1 MEHLLGIKVM
11 TPDQISLL
19 LSPAAY
25 PHPVEDIQLIETHI
39 SWIILTGD
47 YAYKIKKP
55 VNLGFL
61 DFSDLD
67 KREYFCNEELR
78 LNRRTAPAIYRSV
91 LPIVML
97 GVQPVIIELP
107 ANEPLIRTQQSIA
120 PIGYAVQMRQFDNKG
135 LLATLVEQ
143 ETLPLVTWEK
153 LAIEVASFHG
163 KAEVFVGEEFGKYA
177 LIKAAIEE
185 NFEQI
190 RHYLTNADD
199 IHWLAHIED
208 WSQEYGRCLQSLM
221 ASRKDHGFVRD
232 CHGDLHLGNLVR
244 VNNAVVLFDCIEFN
258 RNYRIIDT
266 ASEIAFTIMDLE
278 LRGLRAEANR
288 FLNTYLELSGDYQS
302 VAVLTYYKVYRA
314 MVRAKVSLLAFPLA
328 ERDRLAGTV
337 AYKNFQRYLQLAVAY
352 LKDSPACIVITHGVS
367 GSGKSYQAQ
376 LLAEAM
382 GAIRIRSDVER
393 KRLFGLAIDA
403 KTDSNQDKGIYTADA
418 SEKTFQRLAG
428 IAEQVVDAGFPCII
442 DATFLHQSRREQF
455 LKLAQGCDVPFLI
468 LDCQPPQE
476 LIEQRLENR
485 QQQGNDPSEADEQ
498 VMRQQ
503 LKHQQALTAE
513 EKYYTFTTDTLGP
526 IDVEAITKQLAKDDI
541 AYSSYNDCGSQT

>member
-1 MEHLLGIKVM
+1 M
-11 TPDQISLL
+11 TPDQIRQL

-39 SWIILTGD
+39 SWVILTGD

-55 VNLGFL
+55 MDLGFL
-61 DFSDLD
+61 DFAELD
-67 KREYFCNEELR
+67 KRKYYCHEELR
-78 LNRRTAPAIYRSV
+78 LNSRTADAIYINV
-91 LPIVML
+91 LPIVLQGEQAMI
-97 GVQPVIIELP
+97 VEPPIDERNICVID
-107 ANEPLIRTQQSIA
+107 
-120 PIGYAVQMRQFDNKG
+120 YAVQMRQFDNEG
-135 LLATLVEQ
+135 LLATLVE
-143 ETLPLVTWEK
+143 EKSLPLETWTE
-153 LAIEVASFHG
+153 LAREVASFHS
-163 KAEVFVGEEFGKYA
+163 KAEVFTDEEFGKPA
-177 LIKAAIEE
+177 LVKAAIEQ

-190 RHYLTNADD
+190 RHYLTDADD
-199 IHWLAHIED
+199 IHWLGHIED
-208 WSQEYGRCLQSLM
+208 WSQEYSRCLQSLI
-221 ASRKDHGFVRD
+221 ASRKRNGFVRD

-244 VNNAVVLFDCIEFN
+244 INEKIILFDCIEFN
-258 RNYRIIDT
+258 KNYRIIDT

-278 LRGLRAEANR
+278 LRGLHSEANR
-288 FLNTYLELSGDYQS
+288 FLNTYIELSGDYQS
-302 VAVLTYYKVYRA
+302 VALLTYYKVYRA
-314 MVRAKVSLLAFPLA
+314 MVRAKVSLLALPVA
-328 ERDRLAGTV
+328 ERDRLAGTA

-352 LKDSPACIVITHGVS
+352 MKDSPACIVIMHGVS

-418 SEKTFQRLAG
+418 SEKTFQRLAD
-428 IAEQVVDAGFPCII
+428 IAEQVVDAGLPCII
-442 DATFLHQSRREQF
+442 DATFLHQPRREQF
-455 LKLAQGCDVPFLI
+455 LKLAQRCEVPFLI

-476 LIEQRLENR
+476 LIEQRLKNR

-503 LKHQQALTAE
+503 LKHQQALTVE

-526 IDVEAITKQLAKDDI
+526 IDAEAITKQLAKDDI